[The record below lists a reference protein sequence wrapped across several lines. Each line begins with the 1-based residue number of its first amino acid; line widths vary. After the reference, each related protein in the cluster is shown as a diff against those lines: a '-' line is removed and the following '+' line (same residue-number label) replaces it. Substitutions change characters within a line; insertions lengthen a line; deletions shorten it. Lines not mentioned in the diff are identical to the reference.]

1 MLFLYFY
8 LFVAE
13 YGPTMPAKLYIT
25 FFSSIGKKKRRELQI
40 GGGGGVKDR
49 K

>member
-25 FFSSIGKKKRRELQI
+25 FFSSIGKKKTKRI
-40 GGGGGVKDR
+40 ADGGGGVKDR